1 MYNVQCIIYIHIKD
15 NKLSFRYSTPLHD
28 AVACGRQEIAKI
40 LVERGANVGKL
51 YNHDDGGNGGN
62 DGIQF
67 VRKIMMMRRK
77 EESQGTNF

>member
-1 MYNVQCIIYIHIKD
+1 MYNVQCIIYIRIKA
-15 NKLSFRYSTPLHD
+15 NTLSFRYSTPLHD

-40 LVERGANVGKL
+40 LVERGANVRKH
-51 YNHDDGGNGGN
+51 NHDD
-62 DGIQF
+62 DDHVQF

>member
-1 MYNVQCIIYIHIKD
+1 MYNVQCIIYIRIKA
-15 NKLSFRYSTPLHD
+15 NTLSFRYSTPLHD

-40 LVERGANVGKL
+40 LVERGANVRKL
-51 YNHDDGGNGGN
+51 YNHDDDDN